1 MTTRTLLS
9 IAIIAILPFGANA
22 AYTYVETNTPARVAN
37 DGTVKRASNNA
48 PYVTVEPTVADET
61 HIATTAYV
69 KGAYND
75 AIAAVN
81 KVNET
86 LNTKI
91 DTDIQ
96 GLGEYVDGTAES
108 IRGDISDLQSDIN
121 SKVSDEAFNDV
132 ISQIVTDLQDYARG
146 QADDAYTYTDSK
158 RVPVFTTWGDDTGAA
173 VNNVELSSI

>member
-96 GLGEYVDGTAES
+96 DLGGYVEGTAES

-121 SKVSDEAFNDV
+121 SKVSNEEFNGV

-146 QADDAYTYTDSK
+146 QADDANAYTDSK
-158 RVPVFTTWGDDTGAA
+158 GVVVYTTWDTNDETVVGVVAA
-173 VNNVELSSI
+173 Y